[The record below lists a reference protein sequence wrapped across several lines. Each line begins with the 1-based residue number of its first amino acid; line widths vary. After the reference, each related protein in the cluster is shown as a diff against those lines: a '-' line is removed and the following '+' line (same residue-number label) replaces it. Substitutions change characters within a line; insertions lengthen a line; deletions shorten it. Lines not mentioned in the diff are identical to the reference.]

1 MVYKIFQTDPEFAK
15 YPQIRHGACFALSIF
30 CPLCDIFK
38 LPIGHEEFMLFYQH
52 ELGDN
57 DADVDNEMF
66 IGGPQNYID
75 DLVGKGK
82 VAYYGFRHAEY
93 EPKPGEI
100 VWGCWHRD
108 GTDFNHFTLT
118 DGFGHCTYDPW
129 SAEGS
134 ASVKQGKLIGTR
146 VAKIL

>member
-1 MVYKIFQTDPEFAK
+1 MKYDIYQTDADFSA

-30 CPLCDIFK
+30 CPLSDIFH
-38 LPIGHEEFMLFYQH
+38 LPIGHEEFMLFYHH
-52 ELGDN
+52 ELD
-57 DADVDNEMF
+57 DSDKDVDNEMF
-66 IGGPQNYID
+66 IGDPQNYID

-93 EPKPGEI
+93 VAAPGEI
-100 VWGCWHRD
+100 VWGCWHRE

-134 ASVKQGKLIGTR
+134 ASVAQGQLIGTR